1 MICRPSFRKWK
12 NRTYACRSR
21 YNKRLASGDR
31 AAGGSR
37 QTPPRS
43 GRSPSPGK
51 RTPRQASTVQKC
63 EKFVKII
70 KKWVNMAPMRQVTKR
85 ADPPPPSS
93 DTYSFSPQVFF
104 HSYFKLLFGEMR
116 NRNWSNIDG
125 IKSFFVILRS
135 YWKQSAYSLEL
146 GVEERIPMNI

>member
-1 MICRPSFRKWK
+1 MRKIRENDQK
-12 NRTYACRSR
+12 MNEHGPNEACH
-21 YNKRLASGDR
+21 KK
-31 AAGGSR
+31 GG
-37 QTPPRS
+37 
-43 GRSPSPGK
+43 
-51 RTPRQASTVQKC
+51 
-63 EKFVKII
+63 
-70 KKWVNMAPMRQVTKR
+70 
-85 ADPPPPSS
+85 PPPPSS

-116 NRNWSNIDG
+116 KRNWSNIDG